1 MHVPIQRVFTT
12 VARNLGLKDF
22 KAHIDSWIEWG
33 FEAEKHI
40 GGLGTLLE
48 KDIVYK
54 ASNTQSSTTITL
66 DVSNINDG
74 ETLTINDAV
83 FTFKTTPTAIDQVT
97 NPADQIVT
105 PTTSGQANYLHNEIH
120 IQASD
125 NDMAT
130 EIKNKLA
137 ASYYPNVALSNYTVS
152 TNIVTVT
159 YKTFGYEGNSFTLS
173 SNSNGVTLGHYKL
186 EGGYGLIRNNQFTL
200 PDDLVTVISISNND
214 AAFLQPSSA
223 KVRRR
228 KNEESIGWDNRY
240 HIVGNKVN
248 LSDNYNKSDSE
259 IRLTYLAVPLSVE
272 GWPMIK
278 EGHEIAVAQYIMW
291 QHKLIDFMNA
301 KLPQYIIKDLES
313 RWYYLCG
320 QVRGRDNMPTPQELE
335 MIGKVW
341 NRKMPIQSLGQ
352 LTDL

>member
-1 MHVPIQRVFTT
+1 
-12 VARNLGLKDF
+12 
-22 KAHIDSWIEWG
+22 
-33 FEAEKHI
+33 
-40 GGLGTLLE
+40 
-48 KDIVYK
+48 
-54 ASNTQSSTTITL
+54 
-66 DVSNINDG
+66 
-74 ETLTINDAV
+74 
-83 FTFKTTPTAIDQVT
+83 
-97 NPADQIVT
+97 
-105 PTTSGQANYLHNEIH
+105 SGQANYLHNEIH

-320 QVRGRDNMPTPQELE
+320 QVRGRDNM
-335 MIGKVW
+335 
-341 NRKMPIQSLGQ
+341 
-352 LTDL
+352 

>member
-1 MHVPIQRVFTT
+1 MKPIRVRSMNDFVDIFGNPIDGVRQADPWRQGNTGAPNYAAYAAQAHLASQT
-12 VARNLGLKDF
+12 SPVTFIRLLGENDSLSTNSDTQAGWNLG
-22 KAHIDSWIEWG
+22 
-33 FEAEKHI
+33 
-40 GGLGTLLE
+40 GG
-48 KDIVYK
+48 
-54 ASNTQSSTTITL
+54 Q
-66 DVSNINDG
+66 
-74 ETLTINDAV
+74 
-83 FTFKTTPTAIDQVT
+83 
-97 NPADQIVT
+97 
-105 PTTSGQANYLHNEIH
+105 
-120 IQASD
+120 
-125 NDMAT
+125 
-130 EIKNKLA
+130 
-137 ASYYPNVALSNYTVS
+137 
-152 TNIVTVT
+152 
-159 YKTFGYEGNSFTLS
+159 
-173 SNSNGVTLGHYKL
+173 SNSGSAVLNTLA
-186 EGGYGLIRNNQFTL
+186 YGLFIMPSASKIRKRK
-200 PDDLVTVISISNND
+200 DDKALG
-214 AAFLQPSSA
+214 Q
-223 KVRRR
+223 
-228 KNEESIGWDNRY
+228 DNRY
-240 HIVGNKVN
+240 YINGNKVN